1 MATFLTAASPRATQP
16 VGAEVKLWPHQLA
29 MLRRCVDAESRV
41 ARTPNAVGV
50 IGDVAGAGKT
60 FVVIALAMSR
70 PGCTVVVVPHNIY
83 GQWRD
88 AIERFAPTLRYAMIA
103 DYSSI
108 SSLYAGGE
116 ALIKDNDLLLV
127 TSLYYSSLASTLSTV
142 KDSVTRVVFDEVDS
156 IVDTLRFKI
165 PADMLWLMSATVHTL
180 AVKGVL
186 KAGAY
191 EIPLALLQTCRC
203 EPEFV
208 AASTALDPPI
218 EHVIVSDSDSV
229 DILASVMTGPELTAV
244 NTYDYSHISTEVA
257 SSDEAL
263 AHLKDSLTAD
273 VAECTE
279 EIRAAARPGSRLNID
294 KFRERLNEAA
304 SKLNS
309 MKKAEVAVL
318 SAAMDRLSAGPA
330 AEGAYG
336 TRSDCDKV
344 DNALLVIA
352 RRRAEDAHARF
363 IVFSSSPRV
372 LTDIQAPLEA
382 GGVTC
387 AALDGGNADA
397 IDTAARSFKTGETPI
412 LMVDSTL
419 FGAGMDFPHVTD
431 VLILHALPDDL
442 LHQVIGRAQR
452 PGRTSTLRVYQFL
465 HPNEK

>member
-60 FVVIALAMSR
+60 FVVISLAMSR

-103 DYSSI
+103 DYSAI

-116 ALIKDNDLLLV
+116 ALLRENDLLLV

-203 EPEFV
+203 EPDFV
-208 AASTALDPPI
+208 AASTTLEPPI
-218 EHVIVSDSDSV
+218 EHTIVSENDSV
-229 DILASVMTGPELTAV
+229 DIISSIMTAGELTAV
-244 NTYDYSHISTEVA
+244 NTYDYSSISTEVKTA
-257 SSDEAL
+257 DDAL
-263 AHLKDSLTAD
+263 ATLKASLQAD
-273 VAECTE
+273 VEECSE
-279 EIRAAARPGSRLNID
+279 EIRLGSRPGSRLNID
-294 KFRERLNEAA
+294 QFRARLNVSG
-304 SKLNS
+304 SKLNAL
-309 MKKAEVAVL
+309 KQAELAVA
-318 SAAMDRLSAGPA
+318 ARPRAPKDHAGP
-330 AEGAYG
+330 YG
-336 TRSDCDKV
+336 TRSAGDKV

-352 RRRAEDAHARF
+352 GRRAEDAHARF

-372 LTDIQAPLEA
+372 LTDIQGPLEA

-397 IDTAARSFKTGETPI
+397 IDKAARSFKTGETPI

-452 PGRTSTLRVYQFL
+452 PGRTTVLRVYQFL